1 MAKEVATEKE
11 NAPKKKKNFS
21 IVIIIFLVLVIVV
34 GGAFS
39 AYMIFIKKP
48 AASGEGTTSE
58 ATTHATEQ
66 SQTAK
71 VTQNTVNPKYLYEV
85 SAYTYEF
92 KDEFLVN
99 LADEGGKRYLKIKIF
114 LGYETKDKKKMDAEL
129 EERKPILRDAI
140 NGVLRSKKSTDLSG
154 ETGIENLKKEILVRI
169 GSILTE
175 GRPNNVYFSDMVV
188 Q

>member
-1 MAKEVATEKE
+1 MAKEVTE
-11 NAPKKKKNFS
+11 NAPKKKKNMLMIIIIAVLVVV
-21 IVIIIFLVLVIVV
+21 IVI

-48 AASGEGTTSE
+48 ATGNSETASETATNTAAAAGH
-58 ATTHATEQ
+58 ATT
-66 SQTAK
+66 TAK
-71 VTQNTVNPKYLYEV
+71 TTTLNPKYLYEV
-85 SAYTYEF
+85 SPYTYEF

-99 LADEGGKRYLKIKIF
+99 LSDEGGKRYLKVKIF

-154 ETGIENLKKEILVRI
+154 EKGIDDVKNEILVRI
-169 GSILTE
+169 SSILTE
-175 GRPNNVYFSDMVV
+175 GRPNNVYFSDMVI